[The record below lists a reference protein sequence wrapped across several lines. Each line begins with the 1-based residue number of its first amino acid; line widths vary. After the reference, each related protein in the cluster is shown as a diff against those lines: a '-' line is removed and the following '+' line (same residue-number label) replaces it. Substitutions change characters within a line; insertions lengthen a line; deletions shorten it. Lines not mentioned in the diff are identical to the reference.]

1 MRHNWSVNVQFGWH
15 GACWRYPLF
24 LYSRNSVPSCL
35 FFYLFL
41 SSDIIVF
48 LLFEYYNILTMF
60 VHFHFVDEK
69 DIEAA
74 LSDKLFVYIC
84 NYHFWGSSCTNS
96 EIFLHLNLFSS
107 LQVLIPSSGFLILTS
122 SSYVWVYVHTRI
134 VMSSSYTLMSS
145 SVNVFFN
152 KHFHF
157 ENEELT
163 CRSFDQFN
171 NLKCFCFLARRKFY
185 F

>member
-1 MRHNWSVNVQFGWH
+1 M
-15 GACWRYPLF
+15 
-24 LYSRNSVPSCL
+24 PSCL
-35 FFYLFL
+35 FFFLFL

-107 LQVLIPSSGFLILTS
+107 LPSFNSFF
-122 SSYVWVYVHTRI
+122 W
-134 VMSSSYTLMSS
+134 
-145 SVNVFFN
+145 FFN
-152 KHFHF
+152 SH
-157 ENEELT
+157 ELFICLGLCT
-163 CRSFDQFN
+163 HTHCHELFIYTHE
-171 NLKCFCFLARRKFY
+171 LKCQCIF
-185 F
+185 